1 MEGDRV
7 KIHDKK
13 DRWKEGE
20 GEGEGER
27 KEIGIRRHLE
37 SKKRLFFPALKT
49 TISSY
54 FISFHF
60 NQSHLI
66 LCLMSCHLMSYIDGR
81 LEGPDCQEYST
92 PLGNT
97 FFHMTLSLC
106 YLNY

>member
-37 SKKRLFFPALKT
+37 SKKNYFFQ
-49 TISSY
+49 
-54 FISFHF
+54 H
-60 NQSHLI
+60 
-66 LCLMSCHLMSYIDGR
+66 
-81 LEGPDCQEYST
+81 
-92 PLGNT
+92 
-97 FFHMTLSLC
+97 
-106 YLNY
+106 

>member
-13 DRWKEGE
+13 DRWKE

-54 FISFHF
+54 FISFHPISSYF
-60 NQSHLI
+60 MSHV
-66 LCLMSCHLMSYIDGR
+66 MSSHVLYRWS
-81 LEGPDCQEYST
+81 S
-92 PLGNT
+92 
-97 FFHMTLSLC
+97 
-106 YLNY
+106 